1 MKNSTF
7 KNILQWTA
15 FILGVGTILWLITTL
30 PPEHHNYEVHAVDGK
45 IYHTTRI
52 GYGYNNDRIWFND
65 ENGNSIELGGGYTI
79 IDK

>member
-1 MKNSTF
+1 MNEKL

-15 FILGVGTILWLITTL
+15 FILGIGAIFFMIAKL
-30 PPEHHNYEVHAVDGK
+30 PPEHHNYEVRAANGT

-52 GYGYNNDRIWFND
+52 GHGYNNDRIWFND